1 MKRIGIFWM
10 IALVLLTG
18 CKKDKDQSLPEGD
31 PSSMTEQTTETTQEE
46 TNMNETPATPA
57 APVDKWAELGE
68 EPMLTIKTTDG
79 TMTVK
84 LYADTPLHRDNFV
97 KLAKKGF
104 YNGVLFHRIIK
115 GFMIQGGDPLT
126 KDTTKVA
133 MYGTGGPGYTIPA
146 EIVPGKTHKKGAL
159 AAARRGDQANPA
171 KESSGSQFY
180 IVQDEEGCRHL
191 DGEYTI
197 FGEVVDGLS
206 VVDKIASERTDLR
219 DRPIRKVEIISITP
233 AEKK

>member
-1 MKRIGIFWM
+1 MKRLLIY
-10 IALVLLTG
+10 ATAVLLLLAG
-18 CKKDKDQSLPEGD
+18 CKGNKEQVPAPDE
-31 PSSMTEQTTETTQEE
+31 TTAEEAQTTKTTQEE
-46 TNMNETPATPA
+46 TTMNETPAAPA
-57 APVDKWAELGE
+57 DKWAELGD
-68 EPMLTIKTTDG
+68 EPKLVIKTTDG

-97 KLAKKGF
+97 KLAKKGY
-104 YNGVLFHRIIK
+104 YNGILFHRIIK

-126 KDTTKVA
+126 KDSTQVA

-146 EIVPGKTHKKGAL
+146 EILPNHTHKKGAL

-180 IVQDEEGCRHL
+180 IVQDAEGCKHL

-197 FGEVVDGLS
+197 FGEVVDGLN
-206 VVDKIASERTDLR
+206 VVDKIAAERTDFR
-219 DRPIRKVEIISITP
+219 DRPLRKVEIISITP
-233 AEKK
+233 AE

>member
-1 MKRIGIFWM
+1 MKKVLCIVLA
-10 IALVLLTG
+10 ALLLLAG
-18 CKKDKDQSLPEGD
+18 CKGNKEQVPAPDETT
-31 PSSMTEQTTETTQEE
+31 TEEAQTTETTQEE
-46 TNMNETPATPA
+46 TAMNETPAAPA
-57 APVDKWAELGE
+57 DKWAELGD
-68 EPMLTIKTTDG
+68 EPKLVIKTTDG

-97 KLAKKGF
+97 KLARKGF
-104 YNGVLFHRIIK
+104 YNGILFHRIIK

-126 KDTTKVA
+126 KDTTQVA

-146 EIVPGKTHKKGAL
+146 EILPNHTHKKGAL

-180 IVQDEEGCRHL
+180 IVQDAEGCKHL

-197 FGEVVDGLS
+197 FGEVVDGLN
-206 VVDKIASERTDLR
+206 VVDKIAAERTDFR
-219 DRPIRKVEIISITP
+219 DRPLRKVEIISITP
-233 AEKK
+233 AE

>member
-1 MKRIGIFWM
+1 MKRILIYLAA
-10 IALVLLTG
+10 ALVLLAG
-18 CKKDKDQSLPEGD
+18 CKGNKEQATAPDET
-31 PSSMTEQTTETTQEE
+31 PSEEAQTTETTQEE
-46 TNMNETPATPA
+46 STMKETPA
-57 APVDKWAELGE
+57 APADKWAELGD
-68 EPMLTIKTTDG
+68 EPTLKIKTTDG

-97 KLAKKGF
+97 KLARKGF
-104 YNGVLFHRIIK
+104 YNGILFHRIIK

-126 KDTTKVA
+126 KDCTQVA

-146 EIVPGKTHKKGAL
+146 EIVPGHTHKKGAL

-171 KESSGSQFY
+171 KASSGSQFY
-180 IVQDEEGCRHL
+180 IVQDAEGCRHL

-206 VVDKIASERTDLR
+206 VVDKIANERTDFR
-219 DRPIRKVEIISITP
+219 DRPLRKVEIISITP
-233 AEKK
+233 AE

>member
-1 MKRIGIFWM
+1 MKRLLIYATA
-10 IALVLLTG
+10 ALLLLAG
-18 CKKDKDQSLPEGD
+18 CKGNKEQVPAPDETT
-31 PSSMTEQTTETTQEE
+31 TEEAQTTETTQEE
-46 TNMNETPATPA
+46 TAMNETPAAPA
-57 APVDKWAELGE
+57 DKWAELGD
-68 EPMLTIKTTDG
+68 EPKLVIKTTDG

-97 KLAKKGF
+97 KLARKGF
-104 YNGVLFHRIIK
+104 YNGILFHRIIK

-126 KDTTKVA
+126 KDTTQVA

-146 EIVPGKTHKKGAL
+146 EILPNHTHKKGAL

-180 IVQDEEGCRHL
+180 IVQDAEGCKHL

-197 FGEVVDGLS
+197 FGEVVDGLN
-206 VVDKIASERTDLR
+206 VVDKIATERTDFR
-219 DRPIRKVEIISITP
+219 DRPLRKVEIISITP
-233 AEKK
+233 AE

>member
-1 MKRIGIFWM
+1 MKRILIYLTA
-10 IALVLLTG
+10 ALVLLAG
-18 CKKDKDQSLPEGD
+18 CKGNK
-31 PSSMTEQTTETTQEE
+31 EQQPASDETTAEEAIDTEKTPEE
-46 TNMNETPATPA
+46 TTMNETPAAPA
-57 APVDKWAELGE
+57 DKWAELGD
-68 EPMLTIKTTDG
+68 EPTLKIKTTDG

-97 KLAKKGF
+97 KLARKGF
-104 YNGVLFHRIIK
+104 YNGILFHRIIK

-126 KDTTKVA
+126 KDSTQVA

-146 EIVPGKTHKKGAL
+146 EIVPGHTHKKGAL

-180 IVQDEEGCRHL
+180 IVQDAEGCKHL

-197 FGEVVDGLS
+197 FGEVVDGLN
-206 VVDKIASERTDLR
+206 VVDKIASERTDFR
-219 DRPIRKVEIISITP
+219 DRPVRKVEIISITP
-233 AEKK
+233 AE

>member
-1 MKRIGIFWM
+1 MKRILIYLAA
-10 IALVLLTG
+10 ALVLLAG
-18 CKKDKDQSLPEGD
+18 CKGNKEQATAPDET
-31 PSSMTEQTTETTQEE
+31 PSEEAQTTETTQEE
-46 TNMNETPATPA
+46 STMKETPA
-57 APVDKWAELGE
+57 APADKWAELGD
-68 EPMLTIKTTDG
+68 EPTLKIKTTDG

-104 YNGVLFHRIIK
+104 YDGILFHRIIK

-126 KDTTKVA
+126 KDSTQVA

-146 EIVPGKTHKKGAL
+146 EIVPGHTHKKGAL

-180 IVQDEEGCRHL
+180 IVQDAEGCKHL

-197 FGEVVDGLS
+197 FGEVVDGLN
-206 VVDKIASERTDLR
+206 VVDKIASERTDFR
-219 DRPIRKVEIISITP
+219 DRPIRKVEIILITP
-233 AEKK
+233 AE